1 MKKELYSILILFLF
15 SSVVVFGQTTGVQT
29 KQPQGVLHIDGKKD
43 NSGVPTQN
51 QRKNDVVF
59 TEDGYLGVGIL
70 NPDTRVD
77 IRSGEQTSIVGIGQ
91 TSRTAAQV
99 GAGVLRYNQ
108 AENVMEYSDGVNWH
122 PLRDVPPPKAVVIA
136 TKPSSQTIANSTRT
150 FVIGFNEIEDNY
162 NAFDPSSGTFTAP
175 KEGYYYV
182 SLNYTLASG
191 AVNNNSYIESVIVSS
206 NSQDN
211 IKEYRGLNSFPGF
224 HTNYTPQIEVAGNAT
239 ALFYLKEGDTVRF
252 QIYHNLGSN
261 KNMNGSASEN
271 RISIIEI

>member
-1 MKKELYSILILFLF
+1 MKKELYSILILFLI
-15 SSVVVFGQTTGVQT
+15 SSVVVFGQTGVQT
-29 KQPQGVLHIDGKKD
+29 KQSQGVLHIDGQKD

-91 TSRTAAQV
+91 TSRTAVEV
-99 GAGVLRYNQ
+99 GAGVLRYN
-108 AENVMEYSDGVNWH
+108 EVDDMMEYSDGLNWY
-122 PLRDVPPPKAVVIA
+122 PLSDMPPPKAVVVA
-136 TKPSSQTIANSTRT
+136 TKTNTQTFANNSGTT
-150 FVIGFNEIEDNY
+150 ITNFNTVEDNY
-162 NAFDPSSGTFTAP
+162 NAFNNSSGVFTAP
-175 KEGYYYV
+175 REGYYYV
-182 SLNYTLASG
+182 SLNYTLSSG
-191 AVNNNSYIESVIVSS
+191 VVNNNSYIESVIVSS
-206 NSQDN
+206 NSQNN

-239 ALFYLKEGDTVRF
+239 ALFYLKEGDTVHF
-252 QIYHNLGSN
+252 SIYHTLGGPKTN
-261 KNMNGSASEN
+261 TGNANEN

>member
-1 MKKELYSILILFLF
+1 MKKEIYSILILFLL
-15 SSVVVFGQTTGVQT
+15 SSVVVFGQTGVQT

-43 NSGVPTQN
+43 NASVPTQN

-91 TSRTAAQV
+91 TSRTAVEV
-99 GAGVLRYNQ
+99 GAGVLRYNE
-108 AENVMEYSDGVNWH
+108 ADDMMEYSDGLNWY
-122 PLRDVPPPKAVVIA
+122 PLSDMPPPKAVVIA
-136 TKPSSQTIANSTRT
+136 TKTSSQTFAHNSNT
-150 FVIGFNEIEDNY
+150 FVTGFNEIEDNY
-162 NAFDPSSGTFTAP
+162 NAFNPSTGVFTAP

-182 SLNYTLASG
+182 SFNYTLASG
-191 AVNNNSYIESVIVSS
+191 RKVDNNTSIEYVIISS
-206 NSQDN
+206 HSQNN

-224 HTNYTPQIEVAGNAT
+224 HTNYDPDIEVAGNAT
-239 ALFYLKEGDTVRF
+239 ALFFLKEGDTVRF
-252 QIYHNLGSN
+252 QIYHNLGRS
-261 KNMNGSASEN
+261 KNMNGSASDN